1 MLCGPLL
8 LKTVRESVK
17 ELYKGRETESDLQVL
32 NIGFGLGIID
42 TFLQTHNPLPPAKH
56 FIIEPH
62 PDVLMYMRAKGWYE
76 KPGVTILE
84 GKWQDF
90 IESKELYATGG
101 FDVIYTDTFSE
112 DYGDLLQFFEHVTNL
127 LRDERSRFSF
137 FNGLGATNATF
148 YDVYTN
154 LAEMH
159 LTEVGLSTSWI
170 DVDLADTDYNDNK
183 RSDAWGKMRVYFSL
197 PIYRLPIAQMM

>member
-1 MLCGPLL
+1 M
-8 LKTVRESVK
+8 
-17 ELYKGRETESDLQVL
+17 
-32 NIGFGLGIID
+32 
-42 TFLQTHNPLPPAKH
+42 H
-56 FIIEPH
+56 
-62 PDVLMYMRAKGWYE
+62 MRAKGWYE

-90 IESKELYATGG
+90 IESEELYAVSG

-112 DYGDLLQFFEHVTNL
+112 DYADLVQFFEHATNL

-159 LTEVGLSTSWI
+159 LTEVGLSTTWV
-170 DVDLADTDYNDNK
+170 DVDLADIEDKT
-183 RSDAWGKMRVYFSL
+183 SDIWGEMRVYFSL